1 MTYISII
8 LTWGDFLKNVS
19 LYENVP
25 PLKNNFQVRFLGSLK
40 QTRLTPHWHEHIELL
55 YFIDGVCTFTCNGKT
70 FTAQKGDF
78 VVINSAEVHSFISK
92 GKIKYFCMLI
102 YPEFFSDVNF
112 KNILIKNHIP
122 YDMFIE
128 KAMFNINSEHS
139 SDKDG
144 SDMMV
149 KSYVYS
155 VMTHLVRNYTYA
167 HITEKDIY
175 THSSNL
181 KRLDTVFEYI
191 SNNYD
196 KELSTHMLSN
206 LCYVSESYFCRF
218 FKKATGKTVA
228 NYINEYRIE
237 KAAYLIKNTDSTIS
251 EISLRTGFGDA
262 NYFSRV
268 FKKVIGKSPS
278 EYRQ

>member
-1 MTYISII
+1 M
-8 LTWGDFLKNVS
+8 KNVS

>member
-1 MTYISII
+1 
-8 LTWGDFLKNVS
+8 LKNIS
-19 LYENVP
+19 LYEKVP
-25 PLKNNFQVRFLGSLK
+25 PLKNNFQVRFLGTLK
-40 QTRLTPHWHEHIELL
+40 QNRLTPHWHEHIELL
-55 YFIDGVCTFTCNGKT
+55 YFIEGGCTFTCNGKT
-70 FTAQKGDF
+70 FTVQKGDF
-78 VVINSAEVHSFISK
+78 VTINSAEVHSFISQ

-102 YPEFFSDVNF
+102 YPEFFSDINF
-112 KNILIKNHIP
+112 SNILIKNHIS
-122 YDMFIE
+122 YDPFIE
-128 KAMFNINSEHS
+128 KMMFSINSEHS
-139 SDKDG
+139 SNKEG

-155 VMTHLVRNYTYA
+155 VMTHLLRNYTYA
-167 HITEKDIY
+167 RITEKELY
-175 THSSNL
+175 AHSSNL

-196 KELSTHMLSN
+196 KELSTLMLSK

-237 KAAYLIKNTDSTIS
+237 KAVFLLKNTDSTIS
-251 EISLRTGFGDA
+251 EISIRTGFCDA

-268 FKKVIGKSPS
+268 FKKVMGISPTD
-278 EYRQ
+278 YKNRL

>member
-1 MTYISII
+1 M
-8 LTWGDFLKNVS
+8 KNVS

-55 YFIDGVCTFTCNGKT
+55 YFIDGICTFTCNGKT

-196 KELSTHMLSN
+196 KELSTQMLSN
-206 LCYVSESYFCRF
+206 LCYVS
-218 FKKATGKTVA
+218 
-228 NYINEYRIE
+228 
-237 KAAYLIKNTDSTIS
+237 
-251 EISLRTGFGDA
+251 
-262 NYFSRV
+262 
-268 FKKVIGKSPS
+268 
-278 EYRQ
+278 